1 MKTAENKSSIL
12 QLIER
17 KLIDNT
23 PKTDADFVNMKE
35 ADQLVSL
42 LTSEFSHLLDLAH
55 AVRLKYCGDGVD
67 LESLVSA
74 KTGGCIE
81 DCAFCSQSIHF
92 ETDIK
97 RHPLFKPGKILE
109 LAKASEAAGA
119 QQYCIV
125 VAVRGPDEPLMKRVL
140 EAVDLIHAETNL
152 KVDCSLGLLTEDQA
166 QRLKDAK
173 VNHYNHNLESA
184 ESFFPNI
191 CTTHSWQDRADTCR
205 TVRKVGMGLCS
216 GGIFGMGESWQQRL
230 ELAFS
235 LRELGVEEVPLNFLD
250 ARPGTPMAQKT
261 PLGPMDALRICAIYR
276 LILPKIILRYGGG
289 RELILRDL
297 QAFGLRGGVNAM
309 VIGNYLTTEG
319 RQATDDLQLLKDLGM
334 PVAQL

>member
-1 MKTAENKSSIL
+1 MDRRSKNSVLHRIDE
-12 QLIER
+12 
-17 KLIDNT
+17 KLIKST
-23 PKTDADFVNMKE
+23 PETEADFVNIEE
-35 ADQLVSL
+35 ARELVAL
-42 LTSEFSHLLDLAH
+42 PTSDFGDLLDLAH
-55 AVRLKYCGDGVD
+55 AVRLKYCGEGVD

-97 RHPLFKPGKILE
+97 KHPLFKPGKILE
-109 LAKASEAAGA
+109 LAKASEEAGA

-140 EAVDLIHAETNL
+140 EAVDLIHDQTNL
-152 KVDCSLGLLTEDQA
+152 KVDCSLGLLNKDQA
-166 QRLKDAK
+166 IRLKNAG

-184 ESFFPNI
+184 QSFFPNI
-191 CTTHSWQDRADTCR
+191 CTTHTWQDRADTCR
-205 TVRKVGMGLCS
+205 LVRSVGMGLCS
-216 GGIFGMGESWQQRL
+216 GGIFGMGETWEQRL

-235 LRELGVEEVPLNFLD
+235 LRELDVEEVPLNFLD
-250 ARPGTPMAQKT
+250 ARPGTPMQQKT
-261 PLGPMDALRICAIYR
+261 PLNPMDALRVCAIYR
-276 LILPKIILRYGGG
+276 LVLPRIILRYGGG

-334 PVAQL
+334 PVQQL